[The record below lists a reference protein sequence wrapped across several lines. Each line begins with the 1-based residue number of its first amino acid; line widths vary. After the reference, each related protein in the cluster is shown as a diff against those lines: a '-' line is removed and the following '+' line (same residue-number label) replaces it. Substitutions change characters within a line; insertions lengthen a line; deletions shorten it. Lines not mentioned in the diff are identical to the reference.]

1 MFNPLLVRLPN
12 ELKIVILQQ
21 ACPCDHRCSSQGGAL
36 AQDNLQLKFQ

>member
-12 ELKIVILQQ
+12 ELKIIILQQ
-21 ACPCDHRCSSQGGAL
+21 ASRDYRCSSQGGAL